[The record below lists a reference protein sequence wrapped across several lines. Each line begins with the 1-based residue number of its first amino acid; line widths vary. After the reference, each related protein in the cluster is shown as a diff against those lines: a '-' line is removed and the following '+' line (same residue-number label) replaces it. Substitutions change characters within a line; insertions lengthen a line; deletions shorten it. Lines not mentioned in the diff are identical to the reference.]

1 MSFWKGERR
10 DEMQS
15 VVSEVLKLH
24 FQLLFLKLSKR
35 TKNLFLSVHS
45 SVELE
50 LLRERN
56 LFDFMHPCCDKEV
69 FM

>member
-35 TKNLFLSVHS
+35 TQNLFLSVHS

-56 LFDFMHPCCDKEV
+56 LFDFMHPCCNKEV